1 MRLLHPSSS
10 DCALLQRPLPP
21 LAVNIAHCLR
31 EPVPAHGS
39 QSALGMSGQYNTVRR
54 KRRRAVDLPCLVTPV
69 PYRIEKEQTKPIR
82 GLDPRR
88 KSRQFKLAASGWVKG
103 PEARPF
109 RWIDITEIAVDRAR
123 PRLTDF

>member
-1 MRLLHPSSS
+1 MEASPRWVCQGNTTSSG
-10 DCALLQRPLPP
+10 
-21 LAVNIAHCLR
+21 
-31 EPVPAHGS
+31 E
-39 QSALGMSGQYNTVRR
+39 
-54 KRRRAVDLPCLVTPV
+54 KRRRAVNLPCVVTPV
-69 PYRIEKEQTKPIR
+69 PYRIEKEQTKAVR